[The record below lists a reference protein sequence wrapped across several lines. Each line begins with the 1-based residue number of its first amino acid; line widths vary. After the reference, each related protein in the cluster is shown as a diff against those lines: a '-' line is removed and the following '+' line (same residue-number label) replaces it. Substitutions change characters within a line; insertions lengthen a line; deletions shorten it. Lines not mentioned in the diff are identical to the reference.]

1 MGIINKNCCYRIN
14 NNNLHNE
21 VIVAE
26 DASGNQITGVVILK
40 EIQPINDIS
49 NCFDFII
56 SGEFYLLLFKIS
68 SPQSIIDKLVYKL
81 KNVDILI
88 LIDNS
93 LRWIKIQH
101 SIENKLIKETKIN
114 LEYGTKRILF
124 EINSLS
130 ENKNILPK
138 YLEVKCLSD
147 LSIIIQYIKYI
158 NFHDKENNYENNFWK
173 GINIE
178 KEIKYL
184 TYKIS
189 YNLMNI
195 KKIILKKETDNKEY
209 GLNVKKKISSKHES
223 IKLFNYIEKFVNEVN
238 SKYIV

>member
-1 MGIINKNCCYRIN
+1 MGIINKNCCYKM

-26 DASGNQITGVVILK
+26 DASGNQITGIVILK

-68 SPQSIIDKLVYKL
+68 SPQSIIEKLVYKL

-93 LRWIKIQH
+93 VRWIKIQH
-101 SIENKLIKETKIN
+101 SVENKIIKEIKIN

-130 ENKNILPK
+130 EKKNILQK
-138 YLEVKCLSD
+138 DLEIKCLSD
-147 LSIIIQYIKYI
+147 LSLIIQYIKYI
-158 NFHDKENNYENNFWK
+158 NFHNKDINYENNFWK
-173 GINIE
+173 GISIE

-195 KKIILKKETDNKEY
+195 KKKMLKKETDIKEY
-209 GLNVKKKISSKHES
+209 GLNMKKKISSKHES
-223 IKLFNYIEKFVNEVN
+223 IKLFNYIEKFINEVN
-238 SKYIV
+238 SKYLV

>member
-1 MGIINKNCCYRIN
+1 MGIINKNCCYKM

-21 VIVAE
+21 IIVAE
-26 DASGNQITGVVILK
+26 DASGNQITGIVILK

-68 SPQSIIDKLVYKL
+68 SPQSIIEKLVYKL

-93 LRWIKIQH
+93 VRWIKIQH
-101 SIENKLIKETKIN
+101 SVENKIIKETKIN

-130 ENKNILPK
+130 EKKNILQK
-138 YLEVKCLSD
+138 DLEIKCLSD
-147 LSIIIQYIKYI
+147 LSLIIQYIKYI
-158 NFHDKENNYENNFWK
+158 NFHNKDINYENNFWK
-173 GINIE
+173 GISIE

-195 KKIILKKETDNKEY
+195 KKKMLKKETDIKEY
-209 GLNVKKKISSKHES
+209 GLNMKKKISSKHES
-223 IKLFNYIEKFVNEVN
+223 IKLFNYIEKFINEVN
-238 SKYIV
+238 SKYLV

>member
-1 MGIINKNCCYRIN
+1 MGIINTNCCCRI

-21 VIVAE
+21 VIVPE
-26 DASGNQITGVVILK
+26 DSNGNQITGFILLK

-56 SGEFYLLLFKIS
+56 SGQFYLFLFKIS
-68 SPQSIIDKLVYKL
+68 SPQCIIDKLVNKL
-81 KNVDILI
+81 TNGDILI

-93 LRWIKIQH
+93 IKWIQIQH
-101 SIENKLIKETKIN
+101 SIENKIIKETKIN
-114 LEYGTKRILF
+114 LEYGTKRILC

-130 ENKNILPK
+130 ENKNLFPK
-138 YLEVKCLSD
+138 DLEIKCLSD

-158 NFHDKENNYENNFWK
+158 NFHGKDNNYENNFWK

-184 TYKIS
+184 SYKIS
-189 YNLMNI
+189 YNLMYMKN
-195 KKIILKKETDNKEY
+195 IILKKESENKEDN
-209 GLNVKKKISSKHES
+209 LNMKKKKSTKHES
-223 IKLFNYIEKFVNEVN
+223 IKLFNYIEKFINEVN
-238 SKYIV
+238 SKYIVK

>member
-1 MGIINKNCCYRIN
+1 MGIINKNCCYKM

-26 DASGNQITGVVILK
+26 DASGNQITGIIILK

-68 SPQSIIDKLVYKL
+68 SPQSIIEKLVYKL

-93 LRWIKIQH
+93 VRWIKIQH
-101 SIENKLIKETKIN
+101 SVENKIIKEIKIN

-130 ENKNILPK
+130 EKKNILQK
-138 YLEVKCLSD
+138 DLEIKCLSD
-147 LSIIIQYIKYI
+147 LSLIIQYIKYI
-158 NFHDKENNYENNFWK
+158 NFHNKDINYENNFWK
-173 GINIE
+173 GISIE

-195 KKIILKKETDNKEY
+195 KKKMLKKETDIKEY
-209 GLNVKKKISSKHES
+209 GLNMKKKISSKHES
-223 IKLFNYIEKFVNEVN
+223 IKLFNYIEKFINEVN
-238 SKYIV
+238 SKYLV

>member
-1 MGIINKNCCYRIN
+1 MGIINKNCCYKM

-26 DASGNQITGVVILK
+26 DASGNQITGIVILK

-68 SPQSIIDKLVYKL
+68 SPQSIIEKLVYKL

-93 LRWIKIQH
+93 VRWIKIQH
-101 SIENKLIKETKIN
+101 SVENKIIKETKIN

-130 ENKNILPK
+130 EKKNILQK
-138 YLEVKCLSD
+138 DLEIKCLSD
-147 LSIIIQYIKYI
+147 LSLIIQYIKYI
-158 NFHDKENNYENNFWK
+158 NFHNKDINYENNFWK
-173 GINIE
+173 GISIE

-195 KKIILKKETDNKEY
+195 KKKMLKKETDIKEY
-209 GLNVKKKISSKHES
+209 GLNMKKKISSKHES
-223 IKLFNYIEKFVNEVN
+223 IKLFNYIEKFINEVN
-238 SKYIV
+238 SKYLV

>member
-1 MGIINKNCCYRIN
+1 MGIINKNCCYKM

-26 DASGNQITGVVILK
+26 DASGNQITGIVILK

-68 SPQSIIDKLVYKL
+68 SPQSIIEKLVYKL

-93 LRWIKIQH
+93 VRWIKIQH
-101 SIENKLIKETKIN
+101 SVENKIIKEIKIN

-130 ENKNILPK
+130 EKKNILQK
-138 YLEVKCLSD
+138 DLEIKCLSD
-147 LSIIIQYIKYI
+147 LSLIIQYIKYI
-158 NFHDKENNYENNFWK
+158 NFHNKDINYENNFWK
-173 GINIE
+173 GISIE
-178 KEIKYL
+178 KAIKYL
-184 TYKIS
+184 TYKI
-189 YNLMNI
+189 
-195 KKIILKKETDNKEY
+195 
-209 GLNVKKKISSKHES
+209 
-223 IKLFNYIEKFVNEVN
+223 
-238 SKYIV
+238 

>member
-1 MGIINKNCCYRIN
+1 MGIINKNCCYKM

-26 DASGNQITGVVILK
+26 DASGNQITGIVILK

-68 SPQSIIDKLVYKL
+68 SPQSIIEKLVYKL

-93 LRWIKIQH
+93 VRWIKIQH
-101 SIENKLIKETKIN
+101 SVENKIIKETKIN

-130 ENKNILPK
+130 EKKNILQK
-138 YLEVKCLSD
+138 DLEIKCLSD
-147 LSIIIQYIKYI
+147 LSLIIQYIKYI
-158 NFHDKENNYENNFWK
+158 NFHNKDINYENNFWK

-195 KKIILKKETDNKEY
+195 KKKMLKKETDIKEY
-209 GLNVKKKISSKHES
+209 GLNMKKKISSKHES
-223 IKLFNYIEKFVNEVN
+223 IKLFNYIEKFINEVN
-238 SKYIV
+238 SKYLV